1 MITLMLA
8 LTGCTDGLGGDD
20 VLLEDANNYTF
31 TSTLAIGTV
40 EILEKTDITV
50 DWCDLTVD
58 FLGLEMAP
66 EDVDYVVLSRWEL
79 SKEDLE
85 ATLVAT
91 NLPQKDLSGSADYRP
106 EGGECSAP
114 LSEFEFLGTPILV
127 EDEIYASDTETYI
140 LTVFADD
147 RAKMLTF
154 FEPTATGATDPIP
167 LDNNSGAVSFVVDV
181 DAGTAVTTSGTPLVD
196 WSSLT
201 QDGAGQEFPL
211 NKMDRMYIAK
221 YDLTADELESD
232 FVNLE
237 TLATEEY
244 TVSSDALLDY
254 DLSTVDGFGGFDDTG
269 LWVLAMRCS
278 TCYNPAPPFLT
289 VVTSD

>member
-8 LTGCTDGLGGDD
+8 LTGCSDGLGGDD
-20 VLLEDANNYTF
+20 ILLENANNYIF

-40 EILEKTDITV
+40 EIQEKADITV
-50 DWCDLTVD
+50 DWCGLTVD
-58 FLGLEMAP
+58 FLELAMAP

-79 SKEDLE
+79 SKEELE

-91 NLPQKDLSGSADYRP
+91 NLPQKDLSGSADYSP
-106 EGGECSAP
+106 EAGECSAP

-127 EDEIYASDTETYI
+127 EDEIYASDSETYI

-154 FEPTATGATDPIP
+154 FEPVAAGSTDPIVI
-167 LDNNSGAVSFVVDV
+167 DNNSGSVSFDVVV
-181 DAGTAVTTSGTPLVD
+181 DAGTAVASTGTPLVD

-211 NKMDRMYIAK
+211 NKMDRMYIAR
-221 YDLTADELESD
+221 YDLTADELAAD
-232 FVNLE
+232 FKNLE

-254 DLSTVDGFGGFDDTG
+254 DLSTIDGFGGFTDSG
-269 LWVLAMRCS
+269 LWVLAMRCT

-289 VVTSD
+289 LVEAE